1 MKISNVVKSVAE
13 FLARAATY
21 ALIVSLIG
29 SLLVGA
35 VKLFVWILSL

>member
-1 MKISNVVKSVAE
+1 MKTSNVVKTMVE
-13 FLARAATY
+13 FLVRVATY

-35 VKLFVWILSL
+35 IKLFVWILSL